1 MPQRYALCSLGELPP
16 GSRKAFDAGGRR
28 IVCFNIDGR
37 IFAIDDACPH
47 DGAPLSEGSLAGTT
61 LTCPWHEA
69 EFDVTCGKV
78 LCSPAVE
85 NVRSHAVTVEGDQVS
100 VEI

>member
-1 MPQRYALCSLGELPP
+1 MVCSLGDLPP
-16 GSRKAFDAGGRR
+16 GTGKAFAVGGRR
-28 IVCFNIDGR
+28 IACFNVDGR

-47 DGAPLSEGSLAGTT
+47 DGGPLSEGALAGTT
-61 LTCPWHEA
+61 ITCPWHEA

-85 NVRSHAVTVEGDQVS
+85 DVRTYPAIVTGDRIEVD
-100 VEI
+100 V

>member
-1 MPQRYALCSLGELPP
+1 MPQRYPVCSLRDLPP
-16 GSRKAFDAGGRR
+16 GTGKAFDVGGRR
-28 IVCFNIDGR
+28 LAFFNVGGR

-47 DGAPLSEGSLAGTT
+47 DGGPLSEGALTGTT
-61 LTCPWHEA
+61 ITCPWHEA
-69 EFDVTCGKV
+69 EFDVSCGKV

-85 NVRSHAVTVEGDQVS
+85 DVRTYPVAVNGDTVE